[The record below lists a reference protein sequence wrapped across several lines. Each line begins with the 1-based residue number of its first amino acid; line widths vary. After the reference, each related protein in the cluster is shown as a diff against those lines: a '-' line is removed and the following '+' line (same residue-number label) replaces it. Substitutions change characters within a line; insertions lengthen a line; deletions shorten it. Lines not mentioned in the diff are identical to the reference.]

1 MAVDPD
7 KVDGRQAPQQFARLT
22 YDRFREMAQDT
33 QLSAS
38 EKIGYPDEFRDGYE
52 PAIFADFLAK
62 LPALGRRGASV
73 LDIGCGCG
81 ELTRLLIAHCQAL
94 QQRLLLVD
102 SQEMLQQLP
111 DDGGALRVA
120 GRFPE
125 QVAEAL
131 RAELGGG
138 ADVIICYGVLHV
150 AFQDANPFRLL
161 DEAMA
166 LLAPGGALLLGDIAN
181 ASKLRRFLASD
192 AGRAFHKAYMRTEQE
207 PELPAFAAAGDRIDD
222 AVMLGLVQRARNA
235 GFDAYV
241 LPQPAALPLS
251 NRREDLLIARP

>member
-7 KVDGRQAPQQFARLT
+7 KVDGRQAPRQFAKLS
-22 YDRFREMAQDT
+22 YDRFREMAQDP

-38 EKIGYPDEFRDGYE
+38 EKIGYPDQFRDGCE
-52 PAIFADFLAK
+52 PAIFADFCNK
-62 LPALGRRGASV
+62 LPALNRPGATV

-81 ELTRLLIAHCQAL
+81 ELTRMLIAHCQAQ

-102 SQEMLQQLP
+102 SDEMLQQLP
-111 DDGGALRVA
+111 GGGDALRIA

-125 QVAEAL
+125 QLAGAL
-131 RAELGGG
+131 GAQLGAG
-138 ADVIICYGVLHV
+138 ADAIICYGVLQV
-150 AFQDANPFRLL
+150 AFLDANPFRLL

-181 ASKLRRFLASD
+181 ASKLRRFLCSD
-192 AGRAFHKAYMRTEQE
+192 AGRHFHKAYMRSESD
-207 PELPAFAAAGDRIDD
+207 PEVPAFAPPGDRIDD
-222 AVMLGLVQRARNA
+222 AVVLGLMQRARNA

-251 NRREDLLIARP
+251 NRREDLLVTRP